1 MTEELPPYQVWN
13 VRVTF
18 HADRGGDAMGTRQ
31 ISLAFDELAPGT
43 PEHEALMWLWRK
55 AEADALAKMRAEGI
69 RLDIG

>member
-1 MTEELPPYQVWN
+1 MAEELPPYQVWN

-31 ISLAFDELAPGT
+31 IVLDFAALAPGT

-55 AEADALAKMRAEGI
+55 ASDDALAKMRAEGV
-69 RLDIG
+69 RLDIV